1 MRKKL
6 SIIAILMITIGFG
19 MIHNPS
25 IAIERTSIIMMGIGI
40 AYLIYLLVVSR
51 PKRDKKNQD

>member
-25 IAIERTSIIMMGIGI
+25 IVIERTSIIMMGTGI
-40 AYLIYLLVVSR
+40 AYLIYLLVVSW
-51 PKRDKKNQD
+51 PKKDEENQN

>member
-19 MIHNPS
+19 MVHNPS
-25 IAIERTSIIMMGIGI
+25 IVIERASIIMMGIGI

-51 PKRDKKNQD
+51 PKNNEENQN

>member
-25 IAIERTSIIMMGIGI
+25 IAIERASIIMMGIGI

-51 PKRDKKNQD
+51 PKNNEENQN